1 MGRSRVEQMANKIVF
16 LSKQLEQ
23 DCVESYR
30 VVQAWNKKT
39 IRKTIIRKE
48 KADDMNCVGSIR
60 WGNDQSELLKER
72 QWDLIKREKWVEQ

>member
-1 MGRSRVEQMANKIVF
+1 M
-16 LSKQLEQ
+16 
-23 DCVESYR
+23 
-30 VVQAWNKKT
+30 VQAWNKKMK
-39 IRKTIIRKE
+39 RKPVIRKE